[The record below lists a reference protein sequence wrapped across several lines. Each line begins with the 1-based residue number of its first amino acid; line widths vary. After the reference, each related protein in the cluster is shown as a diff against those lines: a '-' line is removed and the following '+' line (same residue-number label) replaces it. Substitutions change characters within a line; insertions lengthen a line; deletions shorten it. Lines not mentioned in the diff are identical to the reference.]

1 MMTGKWPAIVR
12 QVDRER
18 REIRVEIP
26 GITDGAAE
34 LPIAQIAYPIGDKSE
49 HTEIRVIVGDRVWVE
64 FERGD
69 PRFPLITHWRTKQ
82 TGNDMLWRRWH
93 HENIERVADGGDI
106 HDSASRDVLTEA
118 GRNEARQ
125 IGQVFTLD
133 AGTRITLHVGGSTV
147 TIVDGTVT
155 VDTGTFV
162 VNAESI
168 FNGNMAVNGAQTVS
182 AGVSVAGA
190 LSAAGGITGQG
201 GLSFEDHVHQAQ
213 GENGVTTPPFNT

>member
-1 MMTGKWPAIVR
+1 MIAGKWPAIVR
-12 QVDRER
+12 AVDRAR

-26 GITDGAAE
+26 GVTDGAEE
-34 LPIAQIAYPIGDKSE
+34 LPLAQIAYSIGDKSE

-82 TGNDMLWRRWH
+82 TGNDLMWRRWH

-106 HDSASRDVLTEA
+106 HDSASRDILTEA

-133 AGTRITLHVGGSTV
+133 AGTRITLHVGSSTI
-147 TIVDGTVT
+147 TIQDGTVT
-155 VDTGTFV
+155 VATGTLT
-162 VNAESI
+162 VNANSI
-168 FNGNMAVNGAQTVS
+168 FNGNVAINGNQVVSGAV
-182 AGVSVAGA
+182 GVGGA
-190 LSAAGGITGQG
+190 LSAGGGITGQG
-201 GLSFEDHVHQAQ
+201 GLSFEGHKHREQ
-213 GENGVTTPPFNT
+213 GDGNLVSPPQN